1 MKPVK
6 YALLMIALL
15 LSPIKLMSMTE
26 DEARDYIKEFISKQQ
41 DFGKHDET
49 LKLTFANINIDDNGV
64 KVIFNKEDDVF
75 NPLFPELTEGIRKTM
90 YSIHYSR
97 SLLKESSKPLR
108 RRTDT

>member
-41 DFGKHDET
+41 DFGKYDET
-49 LKLTFANINIDDNGV
+49 LKLTFANINIDDN
-64 KVIFNKEDDVF
+64 DV
-75 NPLFPELTEGIRKTM
+75 
-90 YSIHYSR
+90 
-97 SLLKESSKPLR
+97 
-108 RRTDT
+108 